1 MKNQLGFRE
10 PFGQKKINRINN
22 LQHFI
27 KKIQMKYGNFQ
38 SIISHLAKITVT
50 AHAQMATNYQNTTP
64 KNMKTVK
71 QKLFIILNLKF
82 VKTAQIMMN
91 AANQQMYE

>member
-1 MKNQLGFRE
+1 
-10 PFGQKKINRINN
+10 
-22 LQHFI
+22 
-27 KKIQMKYGNFQ
+27 
-38 SIISHLAKITVT
+38 
-50 AHAQMATNYQNTTP
+50 MATNYQNTTP
-64 KNMKTVK
+64 KNMKTDK